1 MTRWQSPP
9 PDEALRA
16 AIDSVFAAPAYR
28 WVEQPDP
35 LRLLRDWF
43 GRLRRVARSAS
54 RGESA
59 VVSHTDRHAGAR
71 AGHDSRPRG
80 LGRLAHA
87 PRRHLQRADVRIPPG
102 CRAPARFPDALGP
115 RRIAPRGRGA
125 HADALRLGFL
135 ALTLELDAGGS
146 VTYAPGKT
154 PAEYAREARLAPGDR
169 GRLRELVRALYRHV
183 YGAAPCRSGRVRPLA
198 CGRPGGMAC
207 ARGMSSGLARCRRA
221 RTARGRRADRPAAEP
236 RAERRSA
243 AFDLSLPLRPARTAS
258 PPRSSG
264 SA

>member
-43 GRLRRVARSAS
+43 GRLVEWLAALREGSPLWYRTLIVMLVLVLVAILGHAAWVVWRTL
-54 RGESA
+54 RGA
-59 VVSHTDRHAGAR
+59 M
-71 AGHDSRPRG
+71 
-80 LGRLAHA
+80 
-87 PRRHLQRADVRIPPG
+87 QRADVRIPPG
-102 CRAPARFPDALGP
+102 AEHRRDSRTLWDQADRAARE
-115 RRIAPRGRGA
+115 GRA
-125 HADALRLGFL
+125 ADALRLGFL

-183 YGAAPCRSGRVRPLA
+183 YGAAPCAPDE
-198 CGRPGGMAC
+198 C
-207 ARGMSSGLARCRRA
+207 ARWLAD
-221 RTARGRRADRPAAEP
+221 ARGEWHAPAA
-236 RAERRSA
+236 
-243 AFDLSLPLRPARTAS
+243 
-258 PPRSSG
+258 
-264 SA
+264 